1 MWESVSLLCRISS
14 RRPPLHER
22 DIVVFTTQGVSSL
35 YIYIYRRETF
45 SPLRGGSGR
54 WPPPRPPVGTGA
66 GAGSFQTQRLWLQ
79 RRIVLSDNVLI
90 MSDNAWFTSENA
102 FSCVI
107 INEFMYYL
115 CTGNERLRP
124 RNALLMSDNAFSLKI
139 MYEFIYLMC
148 KATCEIYRQFS
159 KLARTQGKSSKII
172 RKLCFFV
179 KRRKGYQTI
188 QLGGADQAGR
198 PYHWGG

>member
-1 MWESVSLLCRISS
+1 M
-14 RRPPLHER
+14 
-22 DIVVFTTQGVSSL
+22 
-35 YIYIYRRETF
+35 
-45 SPLRGGSGR
+45 SGR
-54 WPPPRPPVGTGA
+54 LFLV
-66 GAGSFQTQRLWLQ
+66 FL
-79 RRIVLSDNVLI
+79 DEC
-90 MSDNAWFTSENA
+90 AWFTSENA
-102 FSCVI
+102 CSCVI

-188 QLGGADQAGR
+188 QLGG
-198 PYHWGG
+198 GGSGWETIPLWWIIHQVASYIYIYISRRVAFSPLHIERVFLLHIEMMYTLYCEKIVSLLSGWVAPAPWWEMVPPLCI

>member
-1 MWESVSLLCRISS
+1 M
-14 RRPPLHER
+14 
-22 DIVVFTTQGVSSL
+22 
-35 YIYIYRRETF
+35 
-45 SPLRGGSGR
+45 SGR
-54 WPPPRPPVGTGA
+54 LFLV
-66 GAGSFQTQRLWLQ
+66 FL
-79 RRIVLSDNVLI
+79 DEC
-90 MSDNAWFTSENA
+90 AWFTSENA
-102 FSCVI
+102 CSCVI

-188 QLGGADQAGR
+188 QLGGGR
-198 PYHWGG
+198 IRLGDHTIVVDNPSGRIVYIYISRRVAFSPLHIERVFLLHIEMMYTLYCEKIVSLLSGWVAPAPWWEMVPPLCI

>member
-1 MWESVSLLCRISS
+1 MSLFSTCVWTPSLWRWECLSFQSRGCIVFRYVEKSVCLPYEWGML
-14 RRPPLHER
+14 
-22 DIVVFTTQGVSSL
+22 
-35 YIYIYRRETF
+35 
-45 SPLRGGSGR
+45 
-54 WPPPRPPVGTGA
+54 GA
-66 GAGSFQTQRLWLQ
+66 GVGSFQTQRLWLQ

-188 QLGGADQAGR
+188 QLGG
-198 PYHWGG
+198 GGSGWDTIPLGWIIHQVASYIYIYI

>member
-1 MWESVSLLCRISS
+1 
-14 RRPPLHER
+14 
-22 DIVVFTTQGVSSL
+22 
-35 YIYIYRRETF
+35 
-45 SPLRGGSGR
+45 
-54 WPPPRPPVGTGA
+54 
-66 GAGSFQTQRLWLQ
+66 
-79 RRIVLSDNVLI
+79 
-90 MSDNAWFTSENA
+90 
-102 FSCVI
+102 
-107 INEFMYYL
+107 MYYL

-179 KRRKGYQTI
+179 KRRKGYQTM
-188 QLGGADQAGR
+188 QLGG
-198 PYHWGG
+198 GGSGWETIPLWWIIHQVASYIYIYLYRKSVFFSYRDDVYSLLREYCFSSFWMSGSCSMMRDGASALYIGSIHILCICWSVSLLYM